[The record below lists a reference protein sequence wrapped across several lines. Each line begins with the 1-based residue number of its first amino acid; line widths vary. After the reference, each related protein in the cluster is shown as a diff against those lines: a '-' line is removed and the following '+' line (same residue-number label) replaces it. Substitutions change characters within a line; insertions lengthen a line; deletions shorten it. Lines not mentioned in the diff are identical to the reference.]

1 MKKERSSAAIA
12 ALKKIMEIEYYSGSL
27 KTADMATCKY
37 TGAGFTGNIYNKG
50 EAIGEYEADD
60 FGEIL
65 KTFSNLSIND
75 KFEKNNC
82 IIQERDIY
90 ILESDDFSRN
100 EAIAA
105 LERGTT
111 VYDAIELT
119 NTLENYLQE
128 WQFEKGE
135 INKIREMVQ
144 SHGKTWADGWSVVS
158 VNHKYYYICEVN

>member
-12 ALKKIMEIEYYSGSL
+12 ALNEIMKTEYYGGF
-27 KTADMATCKY
+27 KTTANMITCKY
-37 TGAGFTGNIYNKG
+37 FGNGFVGNIYNKG
-50 EAIGEYEADD
+50 EVIGKYEADN
-60 FGEIL
+60 FEEIL
-65 KTFSNLSIND
+65 ETFANLSIND

-90 ILESDDFSRN
+90 ILEYCGFSRN

-111 VYDAIELT
+111 VYDGVELE
-119 NTLENYLQE
+119 NNLENYLQE
-128 WQFEKGE
+128 WQFEDGDANE
-135 INKIREMVQ
+135 ICEMIS
-144 SHGKTWADGWSVVS
+144 SHGKTWADGWSAVS